1 MKVLM
6 FGWEFPP
13 HLSGGLGTACYGL
26 TKALVGRGTEIVFV
40 LPRLGSDSLSLP
52 GRLRLRSAS
61 GVAIQSENVK
71 TLRHAGRVL
80 EGISHG
86 EALNAFHT
94 VWEQRLR
101 TVFVDSGLFAY
112 ATNESYNRQ
121 LKQAMSL
128 RTVSDQGEA
137 AGVLSHL
144 AETSADSTC
153 LHKTGQTEVIQLHGG
168 YGKDLM
174 SEVYKYSLAAQS
186 IAARNSFDVIHA
198 HDWMAYP
205 AGILAKKISGKPL
218 VCHVHATEADRSGTN
233 MNSAIAHIEWE
244 GMHAADKVVAV
255 SHFTK
260 NLIMRVY
267 NVPESKI
274 EVVHNAVSRKDAR
287 HIYHTANPKGEKQ
300 VLFMGR
306 VTFQKGPDYFV
317 EAARLVLQTMP
328 NVRFVM
334 AGAGDMLLSMVS
346 RVAKYRIGRRFTFTG
361 FLKGDEVERMYAA
374 SDLYVMP
381 SVSEP
386 FGIAPLE
393 AMVYDVPVLMSKQS
407 GVSEVVTNALKVD
420 FWDVRKMADRIC
432 AVLAYPALGQFMVKN
447 CQEELKSIRWDN
459 AAIKLNRIY
468 ADLARGN

>member
-1 MKVLM
+1 MRVLM

-13 HLSGGLGTACYGL
+13 HISGGLGSACEGIVRAL
-26 TKALVGRGTEIVFV
+26 TSRGTEVLFV
-40 LPRLGSDSLSLP
+40 LPRLSSDKGQNSAQGLTMC
-52 GRLRLRSAS
+52 SAS
-61 GVAIQSENVK
+61 GTPIPYAHKDLQHIYRETNTYWKEN
-71 TLRHAGRVL
+71 LRMEV
-80 EGISHG
+80 
-86 EALNAFHT
+86 
-94 VWEQRLR
+94 
-101 TVFVDSGLFAY
+101 VDSMLSAY
-112 ATNESYNRQ
+112 ATPEYYEKAYAEYVRQ
-121 LKQAMSL
+121 QSVREHASTETVHEEMS
-128 RTVSDQGEA
+128 V
-137 AGVLSHL
+137 
-144 AETSADSTC
+144 
-153 LHKTGQTEVIQLHGG
+153 QLHGG

>member
-1 MKVLM
+1 MRVLM

-13 HLSGGLGTACYGL
+13 HISGGLGSACEGIVRALTA
-26 TKALVGRGTEIVFV
+26 RGTEVLFV
-40 LPRLGSDSLSLP
+40 LPKLSSDKGQTTQGLTMC
-52 GRLRLRSAS
+52 SAS
-61 GVAIQSENVK
+61 GTPIPYAHKDFQHIYRETNTYWKEN
-71 TLRHAGRVL
+71 LRMEV
-80 EGISHG
+80 
-86 EALNAFHT
+86 
-94 VWEQRLR
+94 
-101 TVFVDSGLFAY
+101 VDSMLSAY
-112 ATNESYNRQ
+112 ATPEYYEKAYAEYVRQ
-121 LKQAMSL
+121 QSVREHA
-128 RTVSDQGEA
+128 RTETVHE
-137 AGVLSHL
+137 
-144 AETSADSTC
+144 ETS
-153 LHKTGQTEVIQLHGG
+153 VQLHGG